1 MILNSKINKKPL
13 FCIEK
18 FYRKKII
25 KERYDITGEDKFIQI
40 SLLNLK
46 NKKITL
52 PHMHLKISKK
62 TNISQESWIVF
73 SGKLKV
79 KFYDIDKSLV
89 HEDILNKGDLSILFQ
104 GGHELEPL
112 TKNTMI
118 FEVKNGPYMG
128 PKKEKEDF
136 KK

>member
-1 MILNSKINKKPL
+1 MILKSKVNKKPL

-18 FYRKKII
+18 FYRKKMI
-25 KERYDITGEDKFIQI
+25 KERYDITDENKFIQI

-46 NKKITL
+46 NIKSSM
-52 PHMHLKISKK
+52 PHMHLEIQKK
-62 TNISQESWIVF
+62 THISHEAWIVI
-73 SGKLKV
+73 SGKLNV

-104 GGHELEPL
+104 GGHKLEPL
-112 TKNTMI
+112 SKNTMI

-136 KK
+136 KI